1 MFASPPSVTERQRP
15 QDESSMRCL
24 DQHRRSG
31 EIQSAA
37 GASSSGLYQRGQRD
51 SDVSATVALLAT
63 AEGRGSNE
71 PKLSRGPV
79 AESRASFSVKDACS
93 RTATSNYVDL
103 LTKIGLMR
111 ENFKS

>member
-15 QDESSMRCL
+15 QDESSIYSRCL

-37 GASSSGLYQRGQRD
+37 GASSSGLYQQGQRD

-79 AESRASFSVKDACS
+79 AESRASFSVKDACKRSGHRFAS
-93 RTATSNYVDL
+93 RKRA
-103 LTKIGLMR
+103 
-111 ENFKS
+111 KSRI